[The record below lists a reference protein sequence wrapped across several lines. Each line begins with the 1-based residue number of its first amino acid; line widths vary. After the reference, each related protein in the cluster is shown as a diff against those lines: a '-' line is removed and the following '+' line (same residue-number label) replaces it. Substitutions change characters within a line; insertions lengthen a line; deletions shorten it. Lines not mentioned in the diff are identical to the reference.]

1 MADTAAAQL
10 QRVLDLIPRLADG
23 DEHPIADVAQAL
35 GRSPG
40 ELLADLNSISAR
52 FDTPGGFVEGVSIFV
67 EDDKVSVH
75 AAQFLRPMRLT
86 MPELCALE
94 LGLSLIRRERTPAEQ
109 GPIDRALERLRD
121 AITNVPSNDRHEGT
135 RHADLDTAGS
145 AEHLSVIRSAVRA
158 RSKVRLR
165 YQAGG
170 ASESTERTVCPHAVV
185 FAEQMWYVV
194 ATGGDDGLRFFR
206 LDRVQAVELVN
217 EPFERDDEIVLRVQE
232 TGRAFAPGSAARMRV
247 RYSPRIA
254 RWVAER
260 EGRELDGDGG
270 LTMEH
275 PLADTSWAVRH
286 VLQYGPD
293 AEVLE
298 PAELRDVIAERLA
311 GVAGRIE

>member
-1 MADTAAAQL
+1 MPDTAAAQL

-23 DEHPIADVAQAL
+23 EEHPIADVAREL
-35 GRSPG
+35 GRSPR
-40 ELLADLNSISAR
+40 ELLADLNGISAR

-75 AAQFLRPMRLT
+75 ASQFLRPMRLT

-94 LGLSLIRRERTPAEQ
+94 LGLTLIRRERTPAEQ

-145 AEHLSVIRSAVRA
+145 AEHLSILKSAVRV
-158 RSKVRLR
+158 RSKVQLR
-165 YQAGG
+165 YRAGG
-170 ASESTERTVCPHAVV
+170 ASESTERVASPHAIV

-194 ATGGDDGLRFFR
+194 ATGDDDGLRFFR
-206 LDRVQAVELVN
+206 LDRIEDVRQVD
-217 EPFERDDEIVLRVQE
+217 EPFERDDALLLRVQE
-232 TGRAFAPGSAARMRV
+232 TGRAFASESAARMKV

-260 EGRELDGDGG
+260 EGRQLDSDGG

-275 PLADTSWAVRH
+275 PLADESWAVRH

-298 PAELRDVIAERLA
+298 PAELRDVIATRLA
-311 GVAGRIE
+311 GLVERGE

>member
-1 MADTAAAQL
+1 MADKAAAQL

-23 DEHPIADVAQAL
+23 EEHPIADVAREL

-40 ELLADLNSISAR
+40 ELLADLNSISER

-67 EDDKVSVH
+67 EDDSVCVH
-75 AAQFLRPMRLT
+75 ASQFLRPMRLT

-109 GPIDRALERLRD
+109 GPIDRALERLRS
-121 AITNVPSNDRHEGT
+121 AITTVPSNDRHEGT
-135 RHADLDTAGS
+135 RYADLDTAGS
-145 AEHLSVIRSAVRA
+145 AEHLSVLKAAVRA

-170 ASESTERTVCPHAVV
+170 ASEVTDRIVCPHAVV

-194 ATGGDDGLRFFR
+194 TADGDKGLRFFR
-206 LDRVQAVELVN
+206 LDRVKAAEIVD
-217 EPFERDDEIVLRVQE
+217 EPFDRDDGIVLRVQE
-232 TGRAFAPGSAARMRV
+232 TGRAFASDNAARMRV

-260 EGRELDGDGG
+260 EGRELDIDGA

-298 PAELRDVIAERLA
+298 PAELRKVIAERLA
-311 GVAGRIE
+311 GLAG

>member
-1 MADTAAAQL
+1 MTDTAAAQL

-23 DEHPIADVAQAL
+23 EEHPIADVAREL
-35 GRSPG
+35 GRSPR
-40 ELLADLNSISAR
+40 ELLGDLNGISAR

-67 EDDKVSVH
+67 EDDKVCVS
-75 AAQFLRPMRLT
+75 ASQFLRPMRLT

-94 LGLSLIRRERTPAEQ
+94 LGLTLIRRERTPAEQ

-135 RHADLDTAGS
+135 RYADLDTAGS
-145 AEHLSVIRSAVRA
+145 AEHLSVLKAAVRA
-158 RSKVRLR
+158 RTRVWLR
-165 YQAGG
+165 YRAGG
-170 ASESTERTVCPHAVV
+170 ASESTERVVSPHAVV
-185 FAEQMWYVV
+185 FSEQMWYLV
-194 ATGGDDGLRFFR
+194 ATGDDDGLRFFR
-206 LDRVQAVELVN
+206 LDRIEAVKQVD
-217 EPFERDDEIVLRVQE
+217 EPFERDDALLLRVHE
-232 TGRAFAPGSAARMRV
+232 TGRAFASEGTVRMRV

-275 PLADTSWAVRH
+275 PLADESWAVRH

-298 PAELRDVIAERLA
+298 PAELRDMIATRLA
-311 GVAGRIE
+311 GLVERGE

>member
-10 QRVLDLIPRLADG
+10 QRVLDLIPRLGDG
-23 DEHPIADVAQAL
+23 EEHPIADVARAL

-40 ELLADLNSISAR
+40 ELLADLDAISMR
-52 FDTPGGFVEGVSIFV
+52 FDAPGGFVEGISIFV
-67 EDDKVSVH
+67 EDDTVCVS
-75 AAQFLRPMRLT
+75 ASQFLRPMRLT

-109 GPIDRALERLRD
+109 GPIDRALERLRA
-121 AITNVPSNDRHEGT
+121 AITNVPSNDRYDGA

-145 AEHLSVIRSAVRA
+145 AEHLSVLKAAVRA
-158 RSKVRLR
+158 RCKVRLR
-165 YQAGG
+165 YRAGG
-170 ASESTERTVCPHAVV
+170 ATESTERVVCPHAVV
-185 FAEQMWYVV
+185 FAEQMWYLV

-206 LDRVQAVELVN
+206 LDRIEDVQMVD
-217 EPFERDDEIVLRVQE
+217 EPFERDEEIVQRVQE
-232 TGRAFAPGSAARMRV
+232 TRRAFASESATRMRV
-247 RYSPRIA
+247 RYSSRIA

-275 PLADTSWAVRH
+275 PFADESWAVRH

-298 PAELRDVIAERLA
+298 PAALRAVVAERLA
-311 GVAGRIE
+311 GLAGRRG